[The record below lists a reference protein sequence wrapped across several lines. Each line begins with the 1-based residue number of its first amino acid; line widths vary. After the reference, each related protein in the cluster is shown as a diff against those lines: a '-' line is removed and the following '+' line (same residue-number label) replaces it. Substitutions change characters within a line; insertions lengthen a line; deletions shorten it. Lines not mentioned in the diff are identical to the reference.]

1 MNIHVTKQA
10 AEWYKQELDIDSG
23 TIRFFVRYGGSGG
36 RIPGFFMGINFDA
49 PISPVT
55 SHTVEQLN
63 FFIVES
69 DSAYFEVSDVDIT
82 IDEEI
87 NEQRFA
93 DQSLHRG
100 FLYIN

>member
-23 TIRFFVRYGGSGG
+23 TIRLFVRYGGSGG
-36 RIPGFFMGINFDA
+36 RIPGFSIGINFDA

-63 FFIVES
+63 FFIEES
-69 DSAYFEVSDVDIT
+69 DAWYFEGSDIH
-82 IDEEI
+82 INMDEEI
-87 NEQRFA
+87 NIPLFVNYYVH
-93 DQSLHRG
+93 SCFFYL
-100 FLYIN
+100 N